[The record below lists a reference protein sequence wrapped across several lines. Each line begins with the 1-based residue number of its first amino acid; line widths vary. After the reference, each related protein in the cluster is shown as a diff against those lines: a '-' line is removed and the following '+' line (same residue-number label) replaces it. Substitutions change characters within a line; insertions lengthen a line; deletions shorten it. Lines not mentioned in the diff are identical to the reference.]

1 MELTVSQTK
10 QPLITFTV
18 PCYNSAEYLDACVE
32 SLIPAGEDIEIILV
46 NDGSTKDNTSEKIHA
61 WENRLPGIVKA
72 IDQPNKGHGGAVNT
86 GLANATGMYFK
97 VVDSDDWLDADAL
110 PRLMACLRLQA
121 HRPEPTDMVVANYI
135 YDKVHEGTKTV
146 IDYKSVFPVDCEFT
160 WEEVGRFRQGQFILM
175 HAVVYRTELLREC
188 GIQLPEHTFYVDN
201 IFVYVPMASVQTIHY
216 LNIDLYHYFI
226 GREDQSVNESVMMGR
241 IDQQLRITRVMI
253 DSIKLPNA
261 SLHPRLQAYLVK
273 YLAMMMCIC
282 SIFLRMIGDAESEQK
297 RKDIWRY
304 LLVRNRVLYRL
315 VRRELVCIGVNLP
328 GKVGR
333 KIGIG
338 GYHLAQKVFKFN

>member
-1 MELTVSQTK
+1 
-10 QPLITFTV
+10 
-18 PCYNSAEYLDACVE
+18 
-32 SLIPAGEDIEIILV
+32 
-46 NDGSTKDNTSEKIHA
+46 
-61 WENRLPGIVKA
+61 
-72 IDQPNKGHGGAVNT
+72 
-86 GLANATGMYFK
+86 
-97 VVDSDDWLDADAL
+97 
-110 PRLMACLRLQA
+110 
-121 HRPEPTDMVVANYI
+121 
-135 YDKVHEGTKTV
+135 
-146 IDYKSVFPVDCEFT
+146 
-160 WEEVGRFRQGQFILM
+160 
-175 HAVVYRTELLREC
+175 
-188 GIQLPEHTFYVDN
+188 
-201 IFVYVPMASVQTIHY
+201 MASVQTIHY

-338 GYHLAQKVFKFN
+338 GHLAQKVFKFN

>member
-1 MELTVSQTK
+1 MSEAK

-86 GLANATGMYFK
+86 GLANATGRYFK
-97 VVDSDDWLDADAL
+97 VVDSDDWLDAEAL
-110 PRLMACLRLQA
+110 PQLMEVLRHAAAQTV
-121 HRPEPTDMVVANYI
+121 PTDMVVANYI
-135 YDKVHEGTKTV
+135 YDKVHEGTRNV
-146 IDYKSVFPVDCEFT
+146 VDYRGVLPEGREFG
-160 WEEVGRFRQGQFILM
+160 WSEVGRFRQGQFILM
-175 HAVVYRTELLREC
+175 HAVVYRTQLLHDC
-188 GIQLPEHTFYVDN
+188 GIRLPEHTFYVDN
-201 IFVYVPMASVQTIHY
+201 IFVYVPMAQVKTIRY

-241 IDQQLRITRVMI
+241 MDQQLRITRVMI
-253 DSIKLPNA
+253 DSVKIPNHE
-261 SLHPRLQAYLVK
+261 LDPHLQAYLVK

-282 SIFLRMIGDAESEQK
+282 SIFLRMRGDAESDAQ
-297 RKDIWRY
+297 RHAIWDY
-304 LLVRNRVLYRL
+304 LLKRNRDLYRI
-315 VRRELVCIGVNLP
+315 VRRELVCFAVNLP
-328 GKVGR
+328 GKAGR
-333 KIGIG
+333 AFGIA
-338 GYHLAQKVFKFN
+338 GYRAAQRIFKFN